1 EIGNT
6 ATNVFG
12 SETGALNGTADGV
25 QGSKGSEVSGIIE
38 EEKVEEVFISV
49 EQMPVF
55 GAGMNDLFAYLSR
68 EIKYPAIARENG
80 ISGTV
85 VIQFIIDRK
94 GNVTN
99 VELLK

>member
-1 EIGNT
+1 
-6 ATNVFG
+6 
-12 SETGALNGTADGV
+12 
-25 QGSKGSEVSGIIE
+25 
-38 EEKVEEVFISV
+38 ISV

-99 VELLK
+99 VELLKGIGGGCDQEALRVVKKMPAWSPGKQQGRVVSVKFTLPVMFKLQT